1 MQKMQQQKMQKLHQ
15 CYPLLNIKR
24 HFGHGKISW
33 TEGWRYTTTTIHSC
47 QAQIDKMR
55 LKKSVYFAY

>member
-1 MQKMQQQKMQKLHQ
+1 MQKLHQ

-33 TEGWRYTTTTIHSC
+33 TEEWRYTTTTIHSC
-47 QAQIDKMR
+47 QAQIDKMK